1 MTRGVGQHLP
11 HRAPCQ
17 SRRYGVGIAIATR
30 HVVRPGLVIAGCML
44 IAANLRPPITSVG
57 PLVGD
62 IRADTGMSSAAAGL
76 VTTLPLLAFAGVS
89 PWAARIAR
97 RIGIERA
104 LQAALVVLV
113 GGVLVRSAGAVPAL
127 LFGTAV
133 LGSGIAVANVLI
145 PALIKQ
151 DFSERVGPMTSGYLT
166 TMVGMAGVAGGISVP
181 LADAGLGWRGALAIW
196 ALLGV
201 LAFVVWW
208 PIARRAH
215 HVPPE
220 EARAPVRLRRS
231 ALAWQVTLFM
241 GLQSLLFYCLI
252 AWLPTLLEDDG
263 LSRTTAGG
271 MYALLQISSL
281 AATISVPVLA
291 ARRASQRRLVLVGSV
306 SCLVGFAGLLADGGT
321 LALLW
326 TCFLGIGTGACFALA
341 LSFFA
346 LRSPD
351 ARHAGALSG
360 MAQSIGYAL
369 AAGGPILIGFLHD
382 QTDAWDAS
390 LVVLLG
396 VSVAALG
403 FGLLA
408 ARDRQVA

>member
-1 MTRGVGQHLP
+1 
-11 HRAPCQ
+11 
-17 SRRYGVGIAIATR
+17 
-30 HVVRPGLVIAGCML
+30 ML

-97 RIGIERA
+97 RVGIERA

-113 GGVLVRSAGAVPAL
+113 AGQLVRSAGAVPAL
-127 LFGTAV
+127 LLGTAV

-151 DFSERVGPMTSGYLT
+151 DFAERVGLMTSAYLT
-166 TMVGMAGVAGGISVP
+166 TMVGMAGIAGGISVP
-181 LADAGLGWRGALAIW
+181 LADSGLGWQGALAIW

-208 PIARRAH
+208 PIARHAH

-220 EARAPVRLRRS
+220 EAREPVRLRRS

-252 AWLPTLLEDDG
+252 AWLPTLLEDEG
-263 LSRTTAGG
+263 LSRSAAGWLF
-271 MYALLQISSL
+271 AVLQISSL

-291 ARRASQRRLVLVGSV
+291 ARRASQRRLVLLGAVASMIGI
-306 SCLVGFAGLLADGGT
+306 AGLLADGST

-326 TCFLGIGTGACFALA
+326 TCALGIGTGACFALA

-346 LRSPD
+346 LRAPD

-382 QTDAWDAS
+382 RTDAWDAS

-396 VSVAALG
+396 VALAALG

>member
-1 MTRGVGQHLP
+1 
-11 HRAPCQ
+11 
-17 SRRYGVGIAIATR
+17 
-30 HVVRPGLVIAGCML
+30 ML
-44 IAANLRPPITSVG
+44 IAANLRPPLTSVG

-76 VTTLPLLAFAGVS
+76 VTTLPLLAFACVS

-113 GGVLVRSAGAVPAL
+113 AGELVRSAGKVPAL
-127 LFGTAV
+127 LLGTAV

-145 PALIKQ
+145 PAFVKQ

-181 LADAGLGWRGALAIW
+181 LADSGLGWQGALACW
-196 ALLGV
+196 AALGV

-208 PIARRAH
+208 PVARSAH

-220 EARAPVRLRRS
+220 QARAPVRLRGS

-241 GLQSLLFYCLI
+241 GLQSFIFYCLI
-252 AWLPTLLEDDG
+252 AWLPALLEDQG
-263 LSRTTAGG
+263 MSRAGAG
-271 MYALLQISSL
+271 WMLAVLQISSL
-281 AATISVPVLA
+281 AATMSVPVLA
-291 ARRASQRRLVLVGSV
+291 ARRASQRRLVLLGSV
-306 SCLVGFAGLLADGGT
+306 ACLVGFAGLLADGRT
-321 LALLW
+321 LAFLW
-326 TCFLGIGTGACFALA
+326 TGVLGIGTGACFALA

-390 LVVLLG
+390 LVVLLA
-396 VSVAALG
+396 AALAALV

>member
-1 MTRGVGQHLP
+1 VD
-11 HRAPCQ
+11 
-17 SRRYGVGIAIATR
+17 IAIANR
-30 HVVRPGLVIAGCML
+30 HLVRPGLVIAGFVL
-44 IAANLRPPITSVG
+44 IAANLRPPLTSVG

-89 PWAARIAR
+89 PWAARIGR

-113 GGVLVRSAGAVPAL
+113 AGELVRSAGAAPAL
-127 LFGTAV
+127 LIGTAI

-145 PALIKQ
+145 PALVKQ
-151 DFSERVGPMTSGYLT
+151 DFPDHVGPMTSAYLT

-181 LADAGLGWRGALAIW
+181 LADTGLGWQGALAVW

-201 LAFVVWW
+201 VAFVVWW

-231 ALAWQVTLFM
+231 VLAWQVTLFM

-252 AWLPTLLEDDG
+252 AWLPTLLEDEG
-263 LSRTTAGG
+263 LSRTAAGW
-271 MYALLQISSL
+271 MLAVLQISSL
-281 AATISVPVLA
+281 AATMSVPVLA
-291 ARRASQRRLVLVGSV
+291 ARRASQRRLVLIGSV
-306 SCLVGFAGLLADGGT
+306 SCLIGFAGLLADGST
-321 LALLW
+321 LAFVW

-369 AAGGPILIGFLHD
+369 AAGGPILIGVLHD
-382 QTDAWDAS
+382 RIDVWDVS
-390 LVVLLG
+390 LAVLLG
-396 VSVAALG
+396 VSVAAFG

>member
-1 MTRGVGQHLP
+1 LRT
-11 HRAPCQ
+11 AP
-17 SRRYGVGIAIATR
+17 RRYGVGIAIATR
-30 HVVRPGLVIAGCML
+30 HVVRPGLVIAGCLL

-57 PLVGD
+57 PVVGD
-62 IRADTGMSSAAAGL
+62 IRGDTGMSSAAAGL

-113 GGVLVRSAGAVPAL
+113 AGVLMRSAGASPAL
-127 LFGTAV
+127 LLGTAV

-151 DFSERVGPMTSGYLT
+151 DFPERVGPMTSAYLT
-166 TMVGMAGVAGGISVP
+166 TMVGMAGIASGISVP
-181 LADAGLGWRGALAIW
+181 LADTGLGWQGALAIW

-201 LAFVVWW
+201 VAFAVWW
-208 PIARRAH
+208 PVARRAQH
-215 HVPPE
+215 APPE
-220 EARAPVRLRRS
+220 EPRAPVRLRSS

-241 GLQSLLFYCLI
+241 GLQSLLFYSLI
-252 AWLPTLLEDDG
+252 AWLPALLEDNG
-263 LSRTTAGG
+263 LSRTAAGW
-271 MYALLQISSL
+271 MLAVLQIASL
-281 AATISVPVLA
+281 AATMSVPVLA
-291 ARRASQRRLVLVGSV
+291 ARRASQRRLVLLS
-306 SCLVGFAGLLADGGT
+306 SIAYLIGFAGLLAEGST
-321 LALLW
+321 LAFVW
-326 TCFLGIGTGACFALA
+326 TCFVGFGSGALFALA

-382 QTDAWDAS
+382 QTGAWDAS

>member
-1 MTRGVGQHLP
+1 LRT
-11 HRAPCQ
+11 AP
-17 SRRYGVGIAIATR
+17 RRYGVGIAIATR
-30 HVVRPGLVIAGCML
+30 HVVRPGLVIAGCLL

-97 RIGIERA
+97 RIGIEHA

-113 GGVLVRSAGAVPAL
+113 AGVLVRSAGAVPAL
-127 LFGTAV
+127 LLGTAV
-133 LGSGIAVANVLI
+133 LGAGIAVANVLI

-151 DFSERVGPMTSGYLT
+151 DFPERVGPMTSAYLT
-166 TMVGMAGVAGGISVP
+166 TMVGMAGVASGISVP
-181 LADAGLGWRGALAIW
+181 LADNGLGWQGALAIW

-201 LAFVVWW
+201 VAFAVWW
-208 PIARRAH
+208 PVARRARH
-215 HVPPE
+215 APPE
-220 EARAPVRLRRS
+220 EVRAPVRLRSS

-252 AWLPTLLEDDG
+252 AWLPALLEDNG
-263 LSRTTAGG
+263 LSRTAAGW
-271 MYALLQISSL
+271 MLAVLQIASL
-281 AATISVPVLA
+281 TATMSVPVLA
-291 ARRASQRRLVLVGSV
+291 ARRASQRRLVLLS
-306 SCLVGFAGLLADGGT
+306 SIAYLIGFAGLLAEGST
-321 LALLW
+321 LAFVW
-326 TCFLGIGTGACFALA
+326 TCFVGFGSGALFALA

-382 QTDAWDAS
+382 QTGAWDAS
-390 LVVLLG
+390 LVVLIG
-396 VSVAALG
+396 VTVAALG